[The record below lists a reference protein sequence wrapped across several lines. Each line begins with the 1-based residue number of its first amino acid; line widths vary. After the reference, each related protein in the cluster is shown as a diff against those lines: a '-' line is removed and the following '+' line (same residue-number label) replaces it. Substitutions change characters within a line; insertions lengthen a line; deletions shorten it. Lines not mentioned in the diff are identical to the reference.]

1 MMNGVRE
8 ASLDPTRGSEGSESA
23 VAGSKLAAVGGILG
37 AIAASTCCVLPFA
50 LFTFG
55 VSGAWIGNLTA
66 LEPYQPYFIAMTV
79 AFLAYGYYAVYWKA
93 KKACAEGSYCATPK
107 STRIA
112 RIGLWTATALVIIA
126 YAFPRLAVYFL

>member
-1 MMNGVRE
+1 MMNDVRE
-8 ASLDPTRGSEGSESA
+8 ASLELARGIDRGRGA

-55 VSGAWIGNLTA
+55 VSGAWIGNLTV
-66 LEPYQPYFIAMTV
+66 LEPYQPYFIAITV

-107 STRIA
+107 STRVA
-112 RIGLWTATALVIIA
+112 RVGLWTATVLVILA
-126 YAFPRLAVYFL
+126 YAFPRVAVYFL

>member
-1 MMNGVRE
+1 MNDVPE
-8 ASLDPTRGSEGSESA
+8 VSLELARGIDGGKGA

-66 LEPYQPYFIAMTV
+66 LEPYQPYFIATTV

-93 KKACAEGSYCATPK
+93 KKACAEGSYCANPK

-112 RIGLWTATALVIIA
+112 RIGLWTATVLVILA
-126 YAFPRLAVYFL
+126 YAFPKIAVYFL